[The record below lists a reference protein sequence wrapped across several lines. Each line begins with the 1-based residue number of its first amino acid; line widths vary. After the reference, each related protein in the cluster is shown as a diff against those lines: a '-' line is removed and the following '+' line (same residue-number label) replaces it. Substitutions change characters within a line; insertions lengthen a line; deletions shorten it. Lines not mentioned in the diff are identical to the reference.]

1 MTRPIPPLD
10 LAFLWIDRP
19 ETPANVGAVLVLDP
33 VRGRSV
39 AAAARRIVKAYRA
52 ARPTSP
58 FDRVPDLSGMGL
70 PHWRTVDT
78 FDPRRHVRHLHLPAP
93 GSAAQF
99 RERIARLHESPL
111 DRRYPLFEVYVIDG
125 LATNQLAVY
134 FKTHHATWDGR
145 YALRR
150 VFGNLE
156 QTPGPIVPPFFAIP
170 APDQASR
177 ETSDTHTSPIAAGA
191 RLLLTQASALRELFG
206 VLSAQSSPAGSP
218 AATPG
223 NRPFAGPHTRFNGP
237 VGAGRSFASF
247 SLPLDRMRRVAR
259 RLQTTLNDVALA
271 VVDGGVES
279 YLAGLGE
286 RPERPLVAMCPVSQR
301 AAGDNEATTKVAT
314 LFVPLAAPRSG
325 ASRRLTQIAEHA
337 RAAKSEFRGFSRE
350 AAFDY
355 ALLAF
360 GLWFASSSLG
370 LRAVTRPVIN
380 LVVSN
385 VGGVDGPRY
394 LGEHRIA
401 GAYPV
406 SMLAD
411 VAGLNVT
418 LMSLDDRMDFGLIA
432 ESVAVPDAGE
442 LAAACL
448 AMFERLSRARPRS
461 VGLRQRRVPPRQSA
475 VRA

>member
-19 ETPANVGAVLVLDP
+19 ATPANVGAVLVLDP
-33 VRGRSV
+33 VAGRS
-39 AAAARRIVKAYRA
+39 AATAARRIVKAYRA
-52 ARPTSP
+52 ARPTAP
-58 FDRVPDLSGMGL
+58 FDRVPELPGL
-70 PHWRTVDT
+70 GRPLWRTVDT

-93 GSAAQF
+93 ATPAQLC
-99 RERIARLHESPL
+99 ERIARLHESRL
-111 DRRYPLFEVYVIDG
+111 DRGFPLFEVYVIDG
-125 LATNQLAVY
+125 LATEQLVVY

-145 YALRR
+145 YALGR
-150 VFGNLE
+150 VFGNLGS
-156 QTPGPIVPPFFAIP
+156 TPGPIVPPFFAIP
-170 APDQASR
+170 SDEPPEAPGEAQD
-177 ETSDTHTSPIAAGA
+177 SPIATGA
-191 RLLLTQASALRELFG
+191 RLLLTQVAALRELFG
-206 VLSAQSSPAGSP
+206 VLSAQSGAAGSP

-223 NRPFAGPHTRFNGP
+223 NRPFAGPHTRFNEP

-247 SLPLDRMRRVAR
+247 SLPLDRMRRIAD

-271 VVDGGVES
+271 VVDGGVER

-286 RPERPLVAMCPVSQR
+286 RPGRPLVAMCPVSQR
-301 AAGDNEATTKVAT
+301 AADDNEATTKVAT

-325 ASRRLTQIAEHA
+325 AARRLTQIAAHA
-337 RAAKSEFRGFSRE
+337 RAAKSELRALSRE

-370 LRAVTRPVIN
+370 MRAATRPVIN
-380 LVVSN
+380 FVVSN

-418 LMSLDDRMDFGLIA
+418 LMSLDGRMDFGLIA
-432 ESVAVPDAGE
+432 ESIAVPDAGE

-448 AMFERLSRARPRS
+448 AMFDALSRARPRS
-461 VGLRQRRVPPRQSA
+461 GGRQRHEAPQRQRRVRT
-475 VRA
+475 